1 MLVSIIIPAKNE
13 EGALERLL
21 KQIRQQSFQDVEV
34 IVADARSTDRTAE
47 VAGRLGAKVVAGGLP
62 GAGRNLG
69 AQASH
74 GETLVFMDADVVI
87 PSKHFLRDA
96 IKEFHLRRLDIAA
109 VPVVPHNGTW
119 LDRLTYGFYN
129 WYARLSAKR
138 LPHAVGACM
147 FVKRFLHDEIGGFDE
162 TVTLA
167 EDMHYARTASQ
178 IGEFGILHAPAVE
191 TSMRRWRTEGRIR
204 LAIKYVWSE
213 LHMLFKGPI
222 RGAIPYEFDHYEKT
236 PKDEC

>member
-1 MLVSIIIPAKNE
+1 MLASIIIPAKNE
-13 EGALERLL
+13 EKNLERLL
-21 KQIRQQSFQDVEV
+21 KQIRQQSFRDYEV
-34 IVADARSTDRTAE
+34 IVADAHSTDHTRE
-47 VAGRLGAKVVAGGLP
+47 VAQRFGAKVIVGGLP
-62 GAGRNLG
+62 GVGRNLG

-109 VPVVPHNGTW
+109 VPVAPHDGTW
-119 LDRLTYGFYN
+119 LDRLTYGLYN

-147 FVKRFLHDEIGGFDE
+147 LVKRFVHDEIGGFDE
-162 TVTLA
+162 IVTLA
-167 EDMHYARTASQ
+167 EDMHYARTAAQ
-178 IGEFGILHAPAVE
+178 VGEFGILHAPAVE
-191 TSMRRWRTEGRIR
+191 TSMRRWRTEGRVR
-204 LAIKYVWSE
+204 LAIKYVWGE

-222 RGAIPYEFDHYEKT
+222 RGAIPYEFDHYKKI
-236 PKDEC
+236 PKSKR